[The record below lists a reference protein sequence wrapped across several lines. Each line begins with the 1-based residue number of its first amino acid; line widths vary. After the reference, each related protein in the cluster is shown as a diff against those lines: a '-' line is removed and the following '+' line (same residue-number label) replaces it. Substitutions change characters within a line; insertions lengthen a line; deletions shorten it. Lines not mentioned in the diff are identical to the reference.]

1 MGMDIVLSKIEQI
14 NGAVE
19 LTSTPGV
26 GTTFEITLPLT
37 MAILPSLLTV
47 IDGDVFAIPVESV
60 IEIVQV
66 PDGALPTI
74 HGRTTAR
81 IRDRVISVVELN
93 HLFAW
98 NRPAVRPP
106 VSRTQTTLVIVGV
119 DGQELGLVVDELL
132 GEQDV
137 VIKSMEENFQNV
149 DGIAG
154 ASILGDGRVSL
165 ILDAS
170 ALLTMARRPS
180 QHESS
185 SNAPRLGTAA
195 SHTQFISDA
204 LAGSQSK

>member
-19 LTSTPGV
+19 LTSTPGA
-26 GTTFEITLPLT
+26 GTMFEITLPLT

-66 PDGALPTI
+66 PEGALPTI
-74 HGRTTAR
+74 HGRATAR
-81 IRDRVISVVELN
+81 IRDRIISVVELN
-93 HLFAW
+93 QLFTW

-106 VSRTQTTLVIVGV
+106 ASRSQTTLVIVGV

-154 ASILGDGRVSL
+154 ASILGNGRVSL

-170 ALLTMARRPS
+170 TLLTMARRPIH
-180 QHESS
+180 HESPA
-185 SNAPRLGTAA
+185 NAPCVAA
-195 SHTQFISDA
+195 AALPTQVTCDA
-204 LAGSQSK
+204 LAGSQSL